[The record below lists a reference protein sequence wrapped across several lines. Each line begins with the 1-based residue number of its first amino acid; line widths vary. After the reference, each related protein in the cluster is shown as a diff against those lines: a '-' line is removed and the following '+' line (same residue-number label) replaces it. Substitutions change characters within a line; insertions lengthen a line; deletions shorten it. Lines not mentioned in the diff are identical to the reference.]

1 MRVDIRADEAW
12 RYAHGMLHTFIVA
25 TAVFTSPPPLSF
37 SPIPD
42 RLAPFG
48 TVFSKHIDVFGTHV
62 FATRAT
68 PDAKVTHAAAVLA
81 QWLDNN
87 EDGVPD
93 SPEVAA
99 AMAGRDAYLF
109 MTADEREMNR
119 LHYQVEKTLAPWGLL
134 QWGQFLH
141 GSETNPGDGRFDAAI
156 EETLHLVCTA
166 GWAQVW
172 PDIFGPRPGTAISNC
187 CDAARGG
194 RFAGPPRRYPA
205 TAWFTYDDKT
215 CEYDCMVVE
224 YEYWAITSLLGGQQ
238 STGRCEEIEHEWRL
252 CSPEQVRAR
261 DAAVVTLL
269 SDPAYKLPTRL
280 PDGDYGA
287 EPQSDAFFLD
297 ALPPPEPR
305 S

>member
-1 MRVDIRADEAW
+1 
-12 RYAHGMLHTFIVA
+12 MLHTFIVA

-109 MTADEREMNR
+109 MTALGPPPMGSVSPRQRDQSRRRSVRRGHRRDPASGLHRR
-119 LHYQVEKTLAPWGLL
+119 LGAGLA
-134 QWGQFLH
+134 
-141 GSETNPGDGRFDAAI
+141 R
-156 EETLHLVCTA
+156 HL
-166 GWAQVW
+166 
-172 PDIFGPRPGTAISNC
+172 RP
-187 CDAARGG
+187 AARHRHLELLRCGPG
-194 RFAGPPRRYPA
+194 RPVRRPTSQIPR
-205 TAWFTYDDKT
+205 
-215 CEYDCMVVE
+215 
-224 YEYWAITSLLGGQQ
+224 
-238 STGRCEEIEHEWRL
+238 HRL
-252 CSPEQVRAR
+252 VHLRRQDVR
-261 DAAVVTLL
+261 V
-269 SDPAYKLPTRL
+269 
-280 PDGDYGA
+280 
-287 EPQSDAFFLD
+287 
-297 ALPPPEPR
+297 
-305 S
+305 